1 MLPTYRYTEFTSK
14 SGNTEFIYIVHKKR
28 KPLIEAIT
36 DKIQAIPERKRF
48 LIGQKLCG
56 VGLLVVGVVGC
67 FIIPEDC
74 GACVFA
80 SLMEILRIA
89 FN

>member
-1 MLPTYRYTEFTSK
+1 MLPTYKYTEFTSK
-14 SGNTEFIYIVHKKR
+14 SGNTEFIYIVHNKR
-28 KPLIEAIT
+28 KPLIKTIT
-36 DKIQAIPERKRF
+36 DKIQSIPERKRF

-56 VGLLVVGVVGC
+56 IGLLVVGVVGC

-80 SLMEILRIA
+80 SLMGVLRIA